1 MIAVYGAPPED
12 LVEVPS
18 GAVQTSPLVPGAGT
32 LEGLKDQSLD
42 AFVVAAPPATLER
55 RYVLAQALRALK
67 PGGELIALAPK
78 DRGGRRLKAELE
90 SFGCEVEDEGR
101 RHARICRT
109 TRPMD
114 PENLDMAI
122 AEGALR
128 EVAPGVWTQPG
139 VFSWDRLDPGTERLL
154 EHLDGLSGVGA
165 DLGCGLGVL
174 SRRAL
179 RSPDIKAITLVDIDR
194 RAVEAA
200 RRNINDPRASF
211 VHGDVRSVPVEG
223 LNFVI
228 MNPPVHAGGLE
239 DRGLGQTFIRRA
251 AAALRRGGRL
261 FMVANIDLPYEA
273 LLDELFARVTPLEK
287 GGGFKLFEA
296 VK

>member
-211 VHGDVRSVPVEG
+211 VHGDVRSVPLEG

-228 MNPPVHAGGLE
+228 MNPPFHAGGLE

>member
-32 LEGLKDQSLD
+32 LEGLKDQSHD

-211 VHGDVRSVPVEG
+211 VHGDVRSVPLES

-228 MNPPVHAGGLE
+228 MNPPFHAGGLE

>member
-1 MIAVYGAPPED
+1 
-12 LVEVPS
+12 
-18 GAVQTSPLVPGAGT
+18 
-32 LEGLKDQSLD
+32 
-42 AFVVAAPPATLER
+42 
-55 RYVLAQALRALK
+55 
-67 PGGELIALAPK
+67 
-78 DRGGRRLKAELE
+78 
-90 SFGCEVEDEGR
+90 
-101 RHARICRT
+101 
-109 TRPMD
+109 MD
-114 PENLDMAI
+114 PENLDLAI
-122 AEGALR
+122 TEGALR

-154 EHLDGLSGVGA
+154 EHLEGLTGIGA

-179 RSPDIKAITLVDIDR
+179 RSPEIKAITLIDIDR
-194 RAVEAA
+194 RAIEAA
-200 RRNINDPRASF
+200 GRNIDDPRASF
-211 VHGDVRSVPVEG
+211 VHGDVRTTPLEG

-228 MNPPVHAGGLE
+228 MNPPFHAGGLE
-239 DRGLGQTFIRRA
+239 DRSLGQTFIRRA

-261 FMVANIDLPYEA
+261 RMVANIDLPYEA

>member
-211 VHGDVRSVPVEG
+211 VHGDVRSVPLEG

-228 MNPPVHAGGLE
+228 MNPPFHAGGLE

-273 LLDELFARVTPLEK
+273 LLEELFARVTPLEK

>member
-228 MNPPVHAGGLE
+228 MNPPVLAGGLE

>member
-179 RSPDIKAITLVDIDR
+179 RSPEIKTITLVDIDR

-211 VHGDVRSVPVEG
+211 VHGDVRSVPLEG

-228 MNPPVHAGGLE
+228 MNPPFHAGGLE

-273 LLDELFARVTPLEK
+273 LLEELFARVTPLEK